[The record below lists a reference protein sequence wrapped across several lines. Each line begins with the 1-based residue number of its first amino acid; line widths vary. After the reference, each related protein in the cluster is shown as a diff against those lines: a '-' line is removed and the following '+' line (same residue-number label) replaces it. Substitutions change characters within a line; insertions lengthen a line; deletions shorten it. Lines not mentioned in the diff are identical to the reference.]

1 MNNDKEE
8 PLYEI
13 NPREEDLDNPRYI
26 ASRQVF
32 KPKPKVEKEEK
43 PANGRQTSNR

>member
-8 PLYEI
+8 PLYES
-13 NPREEDLDNPRYI
+13 NPKEDDPEHPRYI
-26 ASRQVF
+26 VSRQVF

-43 PANGRQTSNR
+43 PANGNPNS